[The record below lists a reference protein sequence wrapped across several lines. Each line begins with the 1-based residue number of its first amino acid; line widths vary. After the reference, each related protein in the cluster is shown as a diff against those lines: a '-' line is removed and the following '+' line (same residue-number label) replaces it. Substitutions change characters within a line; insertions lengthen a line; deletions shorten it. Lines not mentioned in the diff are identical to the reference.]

1 MKIGIGIG
9 SNSGSANYKYRY
21 NGKELQDELNLNL
34 YDYGAR
40 NYDPALGRWFN
51 IDPLAEKYY
60 SFSTYNYVL
69 NSPNIAIDPDGMSVD
84 TDYKLLQNGK
94 VERVDPND
102 GSENDPTDT
111 LYATNNNGSVNTNS
125 SITVNKGTLDNI
137 ENTTF
142 FDKELGENGK
152 NVPIQI
158 MDASSS
164 TNSQGLFEF
173 MANNSTSEFSITNF
187 ENGKTL
193 IGTSFE
199 YDAESSLNISWPK
212 NGNIISFDHSHPMND
227 MISGADST
235 AVSTIKEKQPG
246 TNPTFRIYT
255 IYNGQYKTYDE
266 SGIELDATIIK
277 PRKK

>member
-1 MKIGIGIG
+1 MQE
-9 SNSGSANYKYRY
+9 
-21 NGKELQDELNLNL
+21 ELGLNI

-40 NYDPALGRWFN
+40 NYDPAIGRWFN
-51 IDPLAEKYY
+51 VDPLAEQYRRWSPY
-60 SFSTYNYVL
+60 TYAVNNPVFF
-69 NSPNIAIDPDGMSVD
+69 IDPDGMAPM

-94 VERVDPND
+94 IERVDPND

-142 FDKELGENGK
+142 FDPTLEENGK

-187 ENGKTL
+187 ENGKIL

-212 NGNIISFDHSHPMND
+212 NGNIVSHDHSHPSWEEP
-227 MISGADST
+227 SGADSVF
-235 AVSTIKEKQPG
+235 ANTIKEAQPN
-246 TNPTFRIYT
+246 TDPIFRIFT
-255 IYNGQYKTYDE
+255 VPTKQYKTYDE
-266 SGIELDATIIK
+266 SGIQLQGATIIIPK
-277 PRKK
+277 RKKQQ